1 MNLFG
6 WTLARAGKPPLGR
19 STLRAFAAADPDGSG
34 AEWSHERLK
43 RAAYLHNPV
52 AQRAVRLIAEG
63 LGGAELEETDP
74 ALHALVTARS
84 GGQAL
89 TDTVAHHLLMD
100 GNTYVQLIVGPDGDL
115 SELYALRPDRVTVEA
130 DAAGWPVAYR
140 YRVGTAES
148 RLTAEDGAGR
158 TQVVHLRGFH
168 PLDDHYGLGC
178 LGAAGEAV
186 AVHNAAARWNR
197 SLLENAA
204 RPSGALVY
212 APAGEPAASLSPDQL
227 ERLSDE
233 LAQSFSGEHA
243 AGRPMLLDGGLSWQ
257 PMSMSPADMDFVRLK
272 EAAARDIALAFGV
285 PPLML
290 GLPGDNTY
298 ANYAEANRALWRQT
312 ILPLA
317 GRLFVGLTQGLRP
330 WFPDARLAVD
340 LNRVPA
346 LADDREKLWGRVTA
360 ADFLTDGEKRH
371 LLGVRP
377 APTTGD
383 GA

>member
-6 WTLARAGKPPLGR
+6 WTLARAGKPALGR
-19 STLRAFAAADPDGSG
+19 SAIRSFAAADD
-34 AEWSHERLK
+34 AEWSQERLV
-43 RAAYLHNPV
+43 RAAYLTNPV

-63 LGGAELEETDP
+63 LGDAPLDATDER
-74 ALHALVTARS
+74 LVALVTARS

-89 TDTVAHHLLMD
+89 LDTIASHLLLD
-100 GNTYVQLIVGPDGDL
+100 GNAYVQLIAGPDGGV
-115 SELYALRPDRVTVEA
+115 SELYALRPDRVSVEA

-140 YRVGTAES
+140 YRVGAHES

-178 LGAAGEAV
+178 LGAAREAV
-186 AVHNAAARWNR
+186 AVHNAASRWNR

-212 APAGEPAASLSPDQL
+212 APPGEPAASLSPDQF
-227 ERLSDE
+227 ERLSEE
-233 LAQSFSGEHA
+233 LAQSFSGERA

-257 PMSMSPADMDFVRLK
+257 PMSLSPADMDFVRLK

-298 ANYAEANRALWRQT
+298 ANYAEANRALWRLT

-317 GRLFVGLTQGLRP
+317 HRLYTGLMQGLRP
-330 WFPDARLAVD
+330 WFPEGRLQVD

-360 ADFLTDGEKRH
+360 ADFLSADEKRH
-371 LLGVRP
+371 LLDVRP
-377 APTTGD
+377 LAGS
-383 GA
+383 G